1 MLDDVDVTGIISL
14 VYVVIFIVG
23 IFGVRFFI
31 KKKAIFGAI
40 FWISLILNF
49 FFYLYLMGNYRLYPR
64 FVYPIINEY
73 WPLVNL
79 ALFVLLIINFV
90 KQKYAEKEKNN

>member
-1 MLDDVDVTGIISL
+1 
-14 VYVVIFIVG
+14 
-23 IFGVRFFI
+23 
-31 KKKAIFGAI
+31 
-40 FWISLILNF
+40 
-49 FFYLYLMGNYRLYPR
+49 MGNYRLYPR